1 MMNEYRKQAVD
12 FLAKANASIKIEFSG
27 VAINR
32 EWKEKEKRN
41 FYDVTITTPLGS
53 MNFDFW
59 DSIHNTE
66 ISQMS
71 VEEWARKHRL
81 DTYLYSDRVRAQKQL
96 KAAKE
101 EAKPNEYDILACM
114 TKYDPGTFEDFC
126 CDFGY
131 DEDSRTAERIYLAVI
146 KEYKQLSRIFTA
158 EQMEELQE
166 IN

>member
-1 MMNEYRKQAVD
+1 MNEYIKQANE
-12 FLAKANASIKIEFSG
+12 FLAKANATIKIEFSG
-27 VAINR
+27 LAVNR
-32 EWKEKEKRN
+32 QWKEKEKRC
-41 FYDVTITTPLGS
+41 FYDVTITTPHGS

-66 ISQMS
+66 IQQMTL
-71 VEEWARKHRL
+71 EQWARKHHL
-81 DTYLYSDRVRAQKQL
+81 DVYYYRDKVQAQKQL

-101 EAKPNEYDILACM
+101 EAKPTAYDVLACL

-126 CDFGY
+126 SDFGY
-131 DEDSRTAERIYLAVI
+131 DEDSRTAEQIYFAVV
-146 KEYKQLSRIFTA
+146 KEYKRLSRIFTA